1 MFARYKKIPSTCSF
15 TIHNLRLPEI
25 IPDDFQ
31 IEWKRAENEGITERF
46 ISNDSVDIFFE
57 KAFKC
62 RVTMYLSKKDGSVK
76 PKYINFQVNR
86 YLQGVTKK
94 VFGKLEV
101 DISGFFNIAPVTK
114 EFAID
119 SLHSKQSTLFMT
131 FTVQPNTDA
140 DGKPI
145 EFEGDLTSISEAM
158 NIVSEHQSEWDFSEA
173 PTEEER
179 QRIQNFF
186 EERESKKTHQ
196 SLAAFQSNP
205 RFKRT
210 HSKPLLAD
218 SQTDLFKSTLP
229 PSPPGLRGLKNKGLR
244 RVPPIPKG
252 KEGGLSPGG
261 PSSPIFLTPPSDID
275 LEKDKEKDNEKDKER
290 DIVGEA
296 KTMLAEILLK
306 QWGESPVPTNEIPK
320 ASALLHAFLLSSQVY
335 NDELVLPIAFEEFVH
350 EFIKR
355 LKLSIIVSRATEFDR
370 FIVIFY
376 LILLLQ
382 RERSPG
388 KLRRDTI
395 IKELLSLASFYIS
408 AITDNLLEP
417 LLDLSRQLIAGAADY
432 DSLAPRFV
440 ETVKQCSDKS
450 TDDPFLQKFFKTRI
464 LEATD
469 AQLVNLLSQS
479 PFRCTFGN
487 SIQFNSF
494 ITLLS
499 DQGLELP
506 KFREAVTVLQMGS
519 TLCNEPET
527 SKELCPKLPQTTIAK
542 LLSNQQPDEFMPM
555 PNDVMAFINAFNIDT
570 TVSGEVPSDYTG
582 NFSEIEQNF
591 PTLDWKS
598 LHFDKETKK
607 QFPFLQNYFKE

>member
-1 MFARYKKIPSTCSF
+1 MFGRYKKIPSTCSF
-15 TIHNLRLPEI
+15 TIHNLRLPELI
-25 IPDDFQ
+25 NDDFQ
-31 IEWKRAENEGITERF
+31 IEWKRAENEGITERC
-46 ISNDSVDIFFE
+46 ISNDSTDIFFE
-57 KAFKC
+57 KSFKC
-62 RVTMYLSKKDGSVK
+62 RVTMYVSKKDGGVK
-76 PKYINFQVNR
+76 PKFINFQINR
-86 YLQGVTKK
+86 YVQGVTKK

-101 DISGFFNIAPVTK
+101 DISAFYNVAPVTK
-114 EFAID
+114 EFSID
-119 SLHSKQSTLFMT
+119 SLHSKQSTLIIT

-145 EFEGDLTSISEAM
+145 EFEGDLTSVSEAM
-158 NIVSEHQSEWDFSEA
+158 NIVSEHQSEWDISEA
-173 PTEEER
+173 PTEEQK
-179 QRIQNFF
+179 QRIANFF
-186 EERESKKTHQ
+186 EERESKRTHQ
-196 SLAAFQSNP
+196 SLASFQSNP

-244 RVPPIPKG
+244 RTPPIVPKNKDKG
-252 KEGGLSPGG
+252 AGGLSPSG
-261 PSSPIFLTPPSDID
+261 PSSPIFLTPPSEIEID
-275 LEKDKEKDNEKDKER
+275 TEKEKEKDR

-296 KTMLAEILLK
+296 KTLLAELLVK
-306 QWGESPVPTNEIPK
+306 QWGESPLPTNEIPLP
-320 ASALLHAFLLSSQVY
+320 SALLHSFLISSKVFD
-335 NDELVLPIAFEEFVH
+335 DELVLPIAYEEFVN
-350 EFIKR
+350 ELIKR

-388 KLRRDTI
+388 KMRRETL
-395 IKELLSLASFYIS
+395 IKELLKLASFYIS
-408 AITDNLLEP
+408 VITENLLEP
-417 LLDLSRQLIAGAADY
+417 ILDLSRQLIAGAADY

-440 ETVKQCSDKS
+440 DTIQQCTEKS
-450 TDDPFLQKFFKTRI
+450 TDDPFLQKFFRTRI
-464 LEATD
+464 IEATD

-494 ITLLS
+494 ITLVN
-499 DQGLELP
+499 DKGLEFN

-519 TLCNEPET
+519 TLCSEPEI
-527 SKELCPKLPQTTIAK
+527 SKDLCPDLPKTTVAK

-555 PNDVMAFINAFNIDT
+555 PNDVMSYINAFNVDT
-570 TVSGEVPSDYTG
+570 TISGDVPSDYTG
-582 NFSEIEQNF
+582 DFSEIEQNF

-598 LHFDKETKK
+598 LHFDKQTKK
-607 QFPFLQNYFKE
+607 QFPFLQSYFKE